1 MLAKETDKP
10 FSDKQWLFEI
20 KWDGYRAISEITKD
34 KVELY
39 SRNSNSFNT
48 SYPIIVDELKKIKQQ
63 VVLDGEVVVLN
74 EKGKSDFQLLQQYGD
89 NPQQP
94 LCYYVFDLLSVD
106 GKSIYDLPLIER
118 KKLLKTIIKKNAVIK
133 YSDHVLENGID
144 FFKAAQKQDLEG
156 IMAKKIDSQYYPGV
170 RTGNWLKI
178 KHHKSADVVIVGF
191 TQPRRTR
198 EYFGALVLAI
208 KTKNGFK
215 YAGHTGSGFNQKSLK
230 ETYSLLKPLVRK
242 DSPLN
247 EIVKTNMPVT
257 WVEPKY
263 ICEVKYTEWTN
274 EGSMRHPIFLRIRD
288 DKSIKDI

>member
-118 KKLLKTIIKKNAVIK
+118 KKLL
-133 YSDHVLENGID
+133 Y
-144 FFKAAQKQDLEG
+144 
-156 IMAKKIDSQYYPGV
+156 
-170 RTGNWLKI
+170 
-178 KHHKSADVVIVGF
+178 
-191 TQPRRTR
+191 
-198 EYFGALVLAI
+198 
-208 KTKNGFK
+208 
-215 YAGHTGSGFNQKSLK
+215 
-230 ETYSLLKPLVRK
+230 
-242 DSPLN
+242 
-247 EIVKTNMPVT
+247 
-257 WVEPKY
+257 
-263 ICEVKYTEWTN
+263 C
-274 EGSMRHPIFLRIRD
+274 
-288 DKSIKDI
+288 